1 MRSFLLLLS
10 LSVAALSCRNEVE
23 PQEKP
28 ALVAVLDFSQCA
40 NCGGWVIKVDN
51 ETFRSEL
58 PAQYQRPS
66 TPVWLRYQ
74 RDESTEAKKAGNW
87 INILSIRERLP

>member
-1 MRSFLLLLS
+1 MRPLRLLFGLSF
-10 LSVAALSCRNEVE
+10 ATLSCRTEVE
-23 PQEKP
+23 PQEKA
-28 ALVAVLDFSQCA
+28 ALVAILDFSQCA

-74 RDESTEAKKAGNW
+74 RDESSEAKKAGNW
-87 INILSIRERLP
+87 ITILSIRERLP